1 LDIALLIRHRL
12 KELGLD
18 QKDLAGAAEV
28 TESYVSQLL
37 TRKKA
42 PPAPERTD
50 IYEKFGAILKLP
62 AGELAK
68 FADLQRRETYKRK
81 IADPAR
87 PLFQQLRELVL
98 RKCEPERQAEVR
110 QIFAKEPFGEL
121 ERLITQTILDVA
133 QGVAAAGLQNEGW
146 QGRLEP
152 LIGRSHEQTR
162 VAVLE
167 FLDTDVFNVSVEG
180 CVAFLDPL
188 IESWDID
195 LKTFS
200 ITVTLNPKL
209 TAANR
214 RRFAFSEQ
222 PGLPEPMATEPGFAE
237 FLKDSRLSG
246 DASEEELAF
255 LKSLRLGARRPT
267 ALYYYR
273 ELQNMRDP
281 LHFRNDGDDVPAT
294 SLRVVARRPPA

>member
-1 LDIALLIRHRL
+1 MDVALLIRHRL

-18 QKDLAGAAEV
+18 QKDLAEAAEV

-37 TRKKA
+37 TRKKP

-50 IYEKFGAILKLP
+50 IYEKIGSALKLP

-68 FADLQRRETYKRK
+68 LADFQRKEAFRRK
-81 IADPAR
+81 IGDPAR

-98 RKCEPERQAEVR
+98 RKCEPERQSEIQ
-110 QIFAKEPFGEL
+110 QIFSREPFGEL

-133 QGVAAAGLQNEGW
+133 QGVAAEGLQNEGW
-146 QGRLEP
+146 QGRLAP
-152 LIGRSHEQTR
+152 LTGRSHEQTR

-167 FLDTDVFNVSVEG
+167 FLDSDVFNVSVEG
-180 CVAFLDPL
+180 CAAFLDPM

-200 ITVTLNPKL
+200 ISVTLKPNL
-209 TAANR
+209 AAVNR
-214 RRFAFSEQ
+214 KRFAFSEQ
-222 PGLPEPMATEPGFAE
+222 ASPPERSMAEPGLDE
-237 FLKDSRLSG
+237 FLKDPILSG
-246 DASEEELAF
+246 DATEEELSF
-255 LKSLRLGARRPT
+255 LRTLRFGAGRPT

-273 ELQNMRDP
+273 ELQSLRDP
-281 LHFRNDGDDVPAT
+281 LHFRRD
-294 SLRVVARRPPA
+294 PP